1 MRMKKWKKVTASALS
16 ICMLATC
23 APGLAEL
30 GGILPTPVTVHAETG
45 DIIVKGVC
53 GDYAKWNYNRTT
65 KVMTITGRGSINH
78 YSGNIFSRYRTEVKK
93 IIISDRITEIGTDFF
108 KDFTA
113 LEDIELGGVKEIG
126 DSAFMGCTSLK
137 TLNLDGNIKE
147 IGPEAF
153 RNCKSLTTVTVGS
166 KVKDVY
172 YDTFKGCNNLTS
184 ISINKDNKYVYVDG
198 KELINFEP
206 TSGKCGKHVKY
217 SYNKKTKT
225 LTLSGYGP
233 MYDGEHEIDEE
244 TLDETN
250 YYPYGLPYEIKTLVI
265 GDHITRIG
273 SCAFSGCSS
282 LENVKLGKNVS
293 SIGSYAFVACDSLK
307 NIQSGNHLKSIE
319 GDAFSEC
326 KKLKTFTIGESV
338 NYISEGAFSKCT
350 RLRRFN
356 VHKNN
361 KFFSTRDNM
370 LLNKNQSEIV
380 SACFGSNKTCNI
392 SGSVKQIYETIL
404 NDPSVKRFSVSKN
417 NTKYASKNGLLYSKD
432 GKKLI
437 KAPANKSG
445 IINIDD
451 TVTSINAD
459 AICDSNKITQ
469 INIGKNVKSL
479 DRIFKYVNSKMLKK
493 VQISSKN
500 KYYYEANGSIIS
512 KANNKLIY
520 CYKTKG
526 DTYTI
531 PKSVKR
537 IGDYAFSAQ
546 TKLKHIIL
554 SDTVTKLGSY
564 AFCVSSDPTDLTH
577 IKLESIHLGKSCNLL
592 ANENYKAIDSI
603 ESLKEVTI
611 SGENPNY
618 TSIDGVLYNK
628 DVTKLAFLPGSLK
641 TYTVPEGVTGIMKN
655 SPMHMSSLR
664 NLVLSD
670 TTTNAHEWFDEL
682 YDLNSLHLGKNV
694 NNISTTFGY
703 INLPNLKN
711 ISVSEE
717 NSNFKVVNNML
728 YSKDGSKFILCPA
741 WTAGKVVLENGVT
754 EIGTCAFDNCTKI
767 TDIVIPDTVSKVD
780 EYALGQPNTNNP
792 ELNTVDSIVIWVP
805 KGKLD
810 YYKSLF
816 TKKTGYLKNMV
827 IMELEN

>member
-1 MRMKKWKKVTASALS
+1 MRMKKWKRVTASALS

-23 APGLAEL
+23 APCLAEA
-30 GGILPTPVTVHAETG
+30 GGILQTPVTAHAETG
-45 DIIVKGVC
+45 DIIVKGDC
-53 GDYAKWNYNRTT
+53 GDYATWNYNRTT
-65 KVMTITGRGSINH
+65 KVMTITGRGYINL

-93 IIISDRITEIGTDFF
+93 IIISDRITEIGTEFF

-113 LEDIELGGVKEIG
+113 LEDIEFGGVKEIG
-126 DSAFMGCTSLK
+126 YSAFMGCTSLK
-137 TLNLDGNIKE
+137 TLNLDGNIRE

-153 RNCKSLTTVTVGS
+153 RNCKSLTSVTVGS

-198 KELINFEP
+198 KELFSFEP

-244 TLDETN
+244 TLDETY
-250 YYPYGLPYEIKTLVI
+250 YYPYDLPYEIKTLIV
-265 GDHITRIG
+265 GDNITRIG
-273 SCAFSGCSS
+273 TCAFSRYSS

-293 SIGSYAFVACDSLK
+293 SIGSYAFFECDALK

-319 GDAFSEC
+319 EGAFSEC

-350 RLRRFN
+350 RLSRFN

-370 LLNKNQSEIV
+370 LLNKNQSKIV

-392 SGSVKQIYETIL
+392 SGSVKQIDQTIL
-404 NDPSVKRFSVSKN
+404 RDPSVKRFSVSKN

-437 KAPANKSG
+437 KAPADKSG

-479 DRIFKYVNSKMLKK
+479 DSVLTYGDIKKLKK
-493 VQISSKN
+493 IQISSKN

-520 CYKTKG
+520 CYKTEG

-531 PKSVKR
+531 PEAVEK
-537 IGDYAFSAQ
+537 IGNFAFSAQ
-546 TKLKHIIL
+546 TNLRHIIL
-554 SDTVTKLGSY
+554 SDNVTKLGSY
-564 AFCVSSDPTDLTH
+564 AFCVSSDPTTLTH

-592 ANENYKAIDSI
+592 ANENYDAIDSI
-603 ESLKEVTI
+603 KSLKEVTV
-611 SGENPNY
+611 SSENPNY

-628 DVTKLAFLPGSLK
+628 DVTKLAFLPGPIK
-641 TYTVPEGVTGIMKN
+641 TYTIPEGVTGIMKN
-655 SPMHMSSLR
+655 CPMYMSSLR

-670 TTTNAHEWFDEL
+670 TITDADEWFKDVNE
-682 YDLNSLHLGKNV
+682 LNSVHLGKNV
-694 NNISTTFGY
+694 NNIYTAFGY
-703 INLPNLKN
+703 INLSNLKD

-741 WTAGKVVLENGVT
+741 LTAGKVVLENGVT
-754 EIGTCAFDNCTKI
+754 EIGSCAFNGCTNI
-767 TDIVIPDTVSKVD
+767 TDIVIPDTVSKVAD
-780 EYALGQPNTNNP
+780 NALCCPSTINP
-792 ELNTVDSIVIWVP
+792 ELNTVASIVIWVP

-816 TKKTGYLKNMV
+816 TKKTGYLKNML